1 MLDHLTRTGYR
12 PQIVLCSPSRRTID
26 TFDGIRSALPTHPE
40 IVVDDELYGASA
52 DTLLARLRTI
62 DDGIDCALVVGHN
75 PGLQELAIRLT
86 MQASRICVH
95 RCSEK
100 FPTATVATLLVRH
113 QVGGARRHGARLEDL
128 FTPRQK
134 GDRAISNCRVP
145 VGPWSSTTRVDHEHD
160 GTPDPFVQMCDGQVR
175 HR

>member
-1 MLDHLTRTGYR
+1 MLDHLTRLGYR
-12 PQIVLCSPSRRTID
+12 PQVVLCSPSRRTID
-26 TFDGIRSALPTHPE
+26 TFDGIRSALPEHPE

-86 MQASRICVH
+86 DAGESDLRTQL
-95 RCSEK
+95 SEK
-100 FPTATVATLLVRH
+100 FPTAAVATLSFDTRWAELD
-113 QVGGARRHGARLEDL
+113 ARGARLEDL

-134 GDRAISNCRVP
+134 GR
-145 VGPWSSTTRVDHEHD
+145 
-160 GTPDPFVQMCDGQVR
+160 
-175 HR
+175 